1 MDEKDFNT
9 LLATWKKRV
18 RDTIYDDQY
27 IDGIRDCLYDLKS
40 LLSDLNTSKETHN
53 SN

>member
-27 IDGIRDCLYDLKS
+27 IDGVRDCLYDLKS
-40 LLSDLNTSKETHN
+40 LLSDLNISKKTHSPN
-53 SN
+53 